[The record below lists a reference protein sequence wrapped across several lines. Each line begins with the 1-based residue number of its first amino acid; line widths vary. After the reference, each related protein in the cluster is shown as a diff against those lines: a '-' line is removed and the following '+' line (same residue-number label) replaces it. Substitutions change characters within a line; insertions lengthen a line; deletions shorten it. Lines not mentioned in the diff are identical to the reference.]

1 MAAAAAASAGSNKQQ
16 AGGSSSSSRGDAG
29 SSSSRPS
36 VAEAAAA
43 SQQRHQAA
51 LRERYELQSL
61 RGKGSFA
68 KVWEARHRR
77 TGLKVAIKIISHAE
91 MLAQGLSTD
100 KIAREIRVMRLLSQ
114 GHHPHIIRFYEAMAT
129 HAHTYIVMELA
140 ESGQLHDHVVLQG
153 RLPEEQARTIFR
165 QLAAAVLFCH
175 RNMVTHRDL
184 KMENVLLMMLPDT
197 AIVVKV
203 VDFGFSKVYTDD
215 KPMRKKMG
223 SRLYAAPELFGGAN
237 SWYEGPQVDVWSCG
251 VILYGMLCGGLPFDG
266 DHDISELARNVRRGE
281 YRVPSWVSDDA
292 RELIAG
298 MLIVRPSKRMTM
310 AEVMAHRWLRPA
322 DMPAYL
328 VMPPPDVNAAAMV
341 VQVGAVEQLV
351 TRHGFDRSTLMESL
365 RGQHHQEDEAAV
377 AYQLVLASMS
387 DPATR
392 YLSMRPPPPEQRQP
406 QWALGGLLDGGVL
419 LHDCPRLTMQ
429 RIAAALEELGIP
441 IVSYHR
447 RCHRIM
453 CRADVV
459 VPGPAAADGVEINN
473 DILDSLSAAVFFEI
487 QVGCIALH
495 CIALVASPP
504 Y

>member
-1 MAAAAAASAGSNKQQ
+1 
-16 AGGSSSSSRGDAG
+16 
-29 SSSSRPS
+29 
-36 VAEAAAA
+36 
-43 SQQRHQAA
+43 
-51 LRERYELQSL
+51 
-61 RGKGSFA
+61 
-68 KVWEARHRR
+68 
-77 TGLKVAIKIISHAE
+77 

-114 GHHPHIIRFYEAMAT
+114 GHHPHVIRFYEAMAT
-129 HAHTYIVMELA
+129 HAHTYIVMELS

-184 KMENVLLMMLPDT
+184 KMENVLLMNE
-197 AIVVKV
+197 AAAVVVKV
-203 VDFGFSKVYTDD
+203 VDFGFSKVYTDA

-223 SRLYAAPELFGGAN
+223 SCLYAAPELFGGAT
-237 SWYEGPQVDVWSCG
+237 SRYVGPHVDVWSCG

-266 DHDISELARNVRRGE
+266 DDDISEVARNVRRGE

-292 RELIAG
+292 RDLIAG

-328 VMPPPDVNAAAMV
+328 AMPPPDVNAASM
-341 VQVGAVEQLV
+341 VQVGVDEAAVEQLV
-351 TRHGFDRSTLMESL
+351 TRHGFDRSTLLESL
-365 RGQHHQEDEAAV
+365 RRQHQHHQYHQEEEEDEAAV
-377 AYQLVLASMS
+377 AYQLILASMS
-387 DPATR
+387 DAATR

-406 QWALGGLLDGGVL
+406 QWALGGLLDDGGVL

-429 RIAAALEELGIP
+429 RIAAALEELRIP

-447 RCHRIM
+447 RRHRIK

-459 VPGPAAADGVEINN
+459 VHAPAGDGVEMNN

-487 QVGCIALH
+487 QVYKTTGEFQQGTADGSQQEQDEGEGGHGHPHPQYVVHLNRTSGPQ
-495 CIALVASPP
+495 LP
-504 Y
+504 YLSICSQLSSRLRRHNNI

>member
-1 MAAAAAASAGSNKQQ
+1 
-16 AGGSSSSSRGDAG
+16 
-29 SSSSRPS
+29 
-36 VAEAAAA
+36 
-43 SQQRHQAA
+43 
-51 LRERYELQSL
+51 
-61 RGKGSFA
+61 
-68 KVWEARHRR
+68 
-77 TGLKVAIKIISHAE
+77 

-114 GHHPHIIRFYEAMAT
+114 GHHPHVIRFYEAMAT

-184 KMENVLLMMLPDT
+184 KMENVLLMMLPDN
-197 AIVVKV
+197 IIVKV

-223 SRLYAAPELFGGAN
+223 SRLYAAPELFGGDT
-237 SWYEGPQVDVWSCG
+237 SCYEGPQVDVWSCG

-266 DHDISELARNVRRGE
+266 DDDISELARNVRRGE

-292 RELIAG
+292 RDLIVG

-310 AEVMAHRWLRPA
+310 AEVMAHHWLRPA

-328 VMPPPDVNAAAMV
+328 AMRPPDAASM
-341 VQVGAVEQLV
+341 VQVGVDAAAVEQLV
-351 TRHGFDRSTLMESL
+351 TGHGFDRSTLLESL
-365 RGQHHQEDEAAV
+365 RRQHHQQHQEDEEAV

-387 DPATR
+387 DADTR
-392 YLSMRPPPPEQRQP
+392 YLSMRPPPPQQRHRQP

-429 RIAAALEELGIP
+429 RIAATLEELGIP

-447 RCHRIM
+447 RRHRIR

-459 VPGPAAADGVEINN
+459 VPGPAAADGVEMNN

-487 QVGCIALH
+487 QVYKTTGEFQQGTANDNDNDNSQQEQDEGEGGH
-495 CIALVASPP
+495 GHPHPQYLVHLNRTSGPQLP
-504 Y
+504 YLSICSQLSSRLRRQHNNI

>member
-1 MAAAAAASAGSNKQQ
+1 
-16 AGGSSSSSRGDAG
+16 
-29 SSSSRPS
+29 
-36 VAEAAAA
+36 
-43 SQQRHQAA
+43 
-51 LRERYELQSL
+51 
-61 RGKGSFA
+61 
-68 KVWEARHRR
+68 
-77 TGLKVAIKIISHAE
+77 
-91 MLAQGLSTD
+91 
-100 KIAREIRVMRLLSQ
+100 
-114 GHHPHIIRFYEAMAT
+114 
-129 HAHTYIVMELA
+129 
-140 ESGQLHDHVVLQG
+140 
-153 RLPEEQARTIFR
+153 
-165 QLAAAVLFCH
+165 
-175 RNMVTHRDL
+175 
-184 KMENVLLMMLPDT
+184 
-197 AIVVKV
+197 
-203 VDFGFSKVYTDD
+203 
-215 KPMRKKMG
+215 
-223 SRLYAAPELFGGAN
+223 
-237 SWYEGPQVDVWSCG
+237 
-251 VILYGMLCGGLPFDG
+251 
-266 DHDISELARNVRRGE
+266 
-281 YRVPSWVSDDA
+281 
-292 RELIAG
+292 
-298 MLIVRPSKRMTM
+298 MTM